1 MNMRVLVTGGSSG
14 IGAAI
19 AKAFATTGADVTLT
33 FHSGPERAEQIV
45 KEIEKAGGTAK
56 AVRLDL
62 ADHDGIR
69 AAIADHGPF
78 DSLIANAVHW
88 GSMDSFTKS
97 FEEMPIEEWQASLHA
112 NVLGNVVLAQAVLPG
127 MRRAKFGRI
136 VLVSSG
142 IAEEGTPGSGPY
154 GTAKAALHGLSRMI
168 AWQAGGDGV
177 LVNVV
182 AAGLT
187 NTDSTPIPQEERD
200 AVAVRTPTRRLSTS
214 DDVAALAVFLGS
226 AANRNLTGEIVRDGS
241 NAGRS
246 IHV

>member
-1 MNMRVLVTGGSSG
+1 MRVLVTGGSSG
-14 IGAAI
+14 IGSAI
-19 AKAFATTGADVTLT
+19 ARAFARSGAEVTLT
-33 FHSGPERAEQIV
+33 YHSGPDRAEQIV
-45 KEIEKAGGTAK
+45 KEIEGEGGTAR
-56 AVRLDL
+56 AVHLDL

-69 AAIADHGPF
+69 AAVAEHGPF

-88 GSMDSFTKS
+88 GSMDSFSKS

-127 MRRAKFGRI
+127 MRAAKWGRI

-177 LVNVV
+177 LVNVL

-187 NTDSTPIPQEERD
+187 ATDSTPVPQEARD
-200 AVAVRTPTRRLSTS
+200 AVAARTPSRRLSTS
-214 DDVAALAVFLGS
+214 EDVAALAVFLGS
-226 AANRNLTGEIVRDGS
+226 SANANLTGEILRDGS

-246 IHV
+246 IHAA